1 MCYWIC
7 NGQMRHAYTSDV
19 IARATQA
26 VRFIVYGRMVNR
38 LVFILSVRTSRCI
51 FFFFFFWERHYFT
64 LCRLSSLCIPPPS
77 KPAKNTGNSLNCLYM
92 RLCKPYSKTA
102 GFLGFSTFHVCAC
115 RPIQNLIFLCMGL
128 VFPFSE
134 FGLWIRTF

>member
-38 LVFILSVRTSRCI
+38 LVFILSVKNVQMH
-51 FFFFFFWERHYFT
+51 FFFFFFFGRDTISPSVVSQACAFH
-64 LCRLSSLCIPPPS
+64 PPQSQP
-77 KPAKNTGNSLNCLYM
+77 K
-92 RLCKPYSKTA
+92 
-102 GFLGFSTFHVCAC
+102 
-115 RPIQNLIFLCMGL
+115 IQET
-128 VFPFSE
+128 V
-134 FGLWIRTF
+134 